1 MSVQGPRF
9 PAAGECELAGLGEA
23 FTGPDPSL
31 LGYLRIV
38 FRGDWDSSPVLRFWS
53 STIHS

>member
-1 MSVQGPRF
+1 MSVQGPGF

-38 FRGDWDSSPVLRFWS
+38 FRGDWDSSPVFRFWS